1 MPHVWLNGQLIDE
14 TGAAVSVRD
23 TGFLHAAGVFTTL
36 RAAGGKPVRIDAHLK
51 RLRESCDVLFVPLL
65 PKDDVLIEAAV
76 EVLKRDALVD
86 ARMRITVTRG
96 TTHQDP
102 VHGLHAEPTVLITA
116 TPFEPYPAEF
126 YSAGMTVLALD
137 RHKLNPYDPQA
148 GHKTLDYF
156 SRLTALREAARRGAA
171 EALWFNVHNYL
182 QSGCI
187 SNVFLVK
194 DGVLLTPPTNEELQ
208 QTTVEE
214 KTPYPRS
221 NVLPGVTRAAVID
234 AAKAAGIE
242 VSLRG
247 LSINDVLAADEVFV
261 TNSIMGVMP
270 VGKVEQHSYASAPGP
285 ITKQLLETLRVPSP
299 GVAGR
304 ELR

>member
-1 MPHVWLNGQLIDE
+1 MPDVWLNGQFVDE
-14 TGAAVSVRD
+14 TEAVVSVRD
-23 TGFLHAAGVFTTL
+23 TGFLHAAGLFTTL
-36 RAAGGKPVRIDAHLK
+36 RAAGGQPMRIDDHLK
-51 RLRESCDVLFVPLL
+51 RLRASCDALFVPLV
-65 PKDDVLIEAAV
+65 PKDAVLTEAAADL
-76 EVLKRDALVD
+76 LKRNALTD

-102 VHGLHAEPTVLITA
+102 IHGLHAEPTVLITA

-194 DGVLLTPPTNEELQ
+194 AGRLLTPPTNEELRDVD
-208 QTTVEE
+208 VEAR
-214 KTPYPRS
+214 TPYPKS
-221 NVLPGVTRAAVID
+221 NVLPGVTRAHVIA

-242 VSLRG
+242 VSLQA
-247 LSINDVLAADEVFV
+247 LSINDVLAADEVFI

-270 VGKVEQHSYASAPGP
+270 VGRVEQHAFANVPGP
-285 ITKQLLETLRVPSP
+285 VTKAFLVPSP
-299 GVAGR
+299 GTRG
-304 ELR
+304 EG

>member
-1 MPHVWLNGQLIDE
+1 MPDVWLNGQFTDE
-14 TGAAVSVRD
+14 TEASVSIRD

-36 RAAGGKPVRIDAHLK
+36 RGANGKPVRIEAHLK
-51 RLRESCDVLFVPLL
+51 RLRESCDALFVPLL
-65 PKDDVLIEAAV
+65 PKDEILAEAAT
-76 EVLKRDALVD
+76 EVLERNALLD

-102 VHGLHAEPTVLITA
+102 IHGLHAEPTVLISA

-126 YSAGMTVLALD
+126 YTAGMTVLALD

-182 QSGCI
+182 QCGCI

-194 DGVLLTPPTNEELQ
+194 DDVLMTPPTNEELRDPN
-208 QTTVEE
+208 VEE
-214 KTPYPRS
+214 RTPYPKS
-221 NVLPGVTRAAVID
+221 NVLPGVTRAAVLD
-234 AAKAAGIE
+234 AAKAAGIN
-242 VSLRG
+242 VLLRG
-247 LSINDVLAADEVFV
+247 LSINDVLAADEVLL

-270 VGKVEQHSYASAPGP
+270 VGRVEQHSYDAAPGA
-285 ITKQLLETLRVPSP
+285 ISKRLIEAVR
-299 GVAGR
+299 
-304 ELR
+304 

>member
-1 MPHVWLNGQLIDE
+1 MPDVWLNGQFTDE
-14 TGAAVSVRD
+14 IEASVSIRD

-36 RAAGGKPVRIDAHLK
+36 RGAGRKLVRIEAHLK
-51 RLRESCDVLFVPLL
+51 RLRESCDALFVPLL
-65 PKDDVLIEAAV
+65 PKDEILTEAAT
-76 EVLKRDALVD
+76 EVLKRNALVD

-102 VHGLHAEPTVLITA
+102 IHGLHAEPTVLISA

-126 YSAGMTVLALD
+126 YTAGMTVLALD

-182 QSGCI
+182 QCGCI
-187 SNVFLVK
+187 SNVFLVN
-194 DGVLLTPPTNEELQ
+194 DGVLMTPPTNEELRDPN
-208 QTTVEE
+208 VEE
-214 KTPYPRS
+214 RTPYPKS
-221 NVLPGVTRAAVID
+221 NVLPGITRAAVLD
-234 AAKAAGIE
+234 AAKAAGIN
-242 VSLRG
+242 VLLRG
-247 LSINDVLAADEVFV
+247 LSINDVLGADEVLL

-270 VGKVEQHSYASAPGP
+270 VGRVEQHSYDGAPGA
-285 ITKQLLETLRVPSP
+285 ITHQLIEAVR
-299 GVAGR
+299 
-304 ELR
+304 

>member
-1 MPHVWLNGQLIDE
+1 MPEVWLNGHFIDDADA
-14 TGAAVSVRD
+14 TISVRD

-36 RAAGGKPVRIDAHLK
+36 RAAGGKPVRLESHLA
-51 RLRESCDVLFVPLL
+51 RLRHSCDALFVPLV
-65 PKDDVLIEAAV
+65 PKD
-76 EVLKRDALVD
+76 EVLAQAATELLGRNALND

-102 VHGLHAEPTVLITA
+102 IHGTHAEPTVLITA
-116 TPFEPYPAEF
+116 APYEPYPAEF

-148 GHKTLDYF
+148 GYKTLDYF

-194 DGVLLTPPTNEELQ
+194 DGQILTPPTNEELRDPE
-208 QTTVEE
+208 VEE
-214 KTPYPRS
+214 ATPYPKS
-221 NVLPGVTRAAVID
+221 NVLPGITRAAVLA
-234 AAKAAGIE
+234 AAKEAGIG

-247 LSINDVLAADEVFV
+247 ISINDVLSADEVFL

-270 VGKVEQHSYASAPGP
+270 VGRVEQHAFTAPGP
-285 ITKQLLETLRVPSP
+285 VTKQLRM
-299 GVAGR
+299 
-304 ELR
+304 

>member
-1 MPHVWLNGQLIDE
+1 MAEVWLNGQFIDE
-14 TGAAVSVRD
+14 NEAAISVRD

-36 RAAGGKPVRIDAHLK
+36 KAAGGKPRHIEKHLQ
-51 RLRESCDVLFVPLL
+51 RLRHSSDALFVPLV
-65 PKDDVLIEAAV
+65 PKDDVLIEAAR
-76 EVLKRDALVD
+76 ELLKRNALPD

-96 TTHQDP
+96 TTKQDA
-102 VHGLHAEPTVLITA
+102 VHGVHAEPTILISA
-116 TPFEPYPAEF
+116 TPLEPYPAEF
-126 YSAGMTVLALD
+126 YATGMTVLALD

-194 DGVLLTPPTNEELQ
+194 DGTLLTPPTNEDLRDTAIEEL
-208 QTTVEE
+208 
-214 KTPYPRS
+214 TPYPKS
-221 NVLPGVTRAAVID
+221 NVLPGVTRSTVIA
-234 AAKAAGIE
+234 AAKAARIS
-242 VSLRG
+242 VSIRG
-247 LSINDVLAADEVFV
+247 LSINDVLGADEVFL

-270 VGKVEQHSYASAPGP
+270 VGGVEQHQYKSVPGP
-285 ITKQLLETLRVPSP
+285 ITAKLAEAEKADR
-299 GVAGR
+299 
-304 ELR
+304 